1 MQTTNEGKIREII
14 GGDTKLLVEE
24 AEEIGKFVANRGR
37 GLATSQIRNV
47 FGAVKKLEI
56 KAKTSHEISETAHSE
71 LLLLIPRLAYMD
83 ARAKKRESKELKEI
97 LSFAIKEIKGDFE
110 RFLNFCKF
118 FEAILAYHRASGGK
132 S

>member
-1 MQTTNEGKIREII
+1 MQTTNEVKIREII

-24 AEEIGKFVANRGR
+24 AEKIGEFVANRGW

-56 KAKTSHEISETAHSE
+56 KAKTSPEIAHSE

-83 ARAKKRESKELKEI
+83 ARFKKKESKELKEI
-97 LSFAIKEIKGDFE
+97 LSFAIKEIKGDFA

-118 FEAILAYHRASGGK
+118 FEAILAYHRAAGGK
-132 S
+132 